1 MLLANLQVTVTDV
14 AGDTIALKTELG
26 QTITI
31 SHDLMP
37 TAEKG
42 MKLFI
47 AADGK
52 PLVSSERHAKDVL
65 NEIVK

>member
-1 MLLANLQVTVTDV
+1 MLLSNLQVTVSDV
-14 AGDTIALKTELG
+14 TGDTISLKTELG
-26 QTITI
+26 QTITV

-37 TAEKG
+37 NVTKG

-52 PLVSSERHAKDVL
+52 PLVSSEKHAKDVL
-65 NEIVK
+65 NEIIQ

>member
-1 MLLANLQVTVTDV
+1 MLLANLQVTVVDV
-14 AGDTIALKTELG
+14 TGDTITLKTELG

-31 SHDLMP
+31 THDLMP
-37 TAEKG
+37 QAIVG
-42 MKLFI
+42 MKIFI

-65 NEIVK
+65 NEIIK